1 MNEVCSCHRM
11 ATRRCSCGTPM
22 CENCYKIYYAC
33 KQCIEDF
40 NASTDES
47 DALQL
52 AAWEREQAQKGVHHE

>member
-1 MNEVCSCHRM
+1 
-11 ATRRCSCGTPM
+11 M

>member
-33 KQCIEDF
+33 K
-40 NASTDES
+40 
-47 DALQL
+47 L
-52 AAWEREQAQKGVHHE
+52 AEWEQAQKDAHHE